1 VGLSTHDHLY
11 KPPTLCGLVLIFPI
25 WDRGVTRKDLQEMG
39 LRPKL
44 HPYTAENEKMYMPP
58 ACHTMLN
65 DDKTAFLKVLRDVR
79 MHDSYALNISRC
91 VRIKERMMSSLKSHD
106 NHILVYKFNCTRQ
119 LHESIVV
126 MWLCK
131 CECRTHRES
140 ALSKTNFKVP
150 KLIKSQ
156 PSSDFKHVA
165 CIK

>member
-1 VGLSTHDHLY
+1 MFGTIGHTLDVLFTEYGVLSISGGPPYIRTIDNSVRSVFQRTSANPNVHLVH
-11 KPPTLCGLVLIFPI
+11 KS
-25 WDRGVTRKDLQEMG
+25 
-39 LRPKL
+39 
-44 HPYTAENEKMYMPP
+44 N
-58 ACHTMLN
+58 
-65 DDKTAFLKVLRDVR
+65 
-79 MHDSYALNISRC
+79 
-91 VRIKERMMSSLKSHD
+91 SLM
-106 NHILVYKFNCTRQ
+106 YKFNCTRQ

>member
-1 VGLSTHDHLY
+1 VGSPESSKTEASNPSIGTVLVTTSDPPFDSTR
-11 KPPTLCGLVLIFPI
+11 TS
-25 WDRGVTRKDLQEMG
+25 
-39 LRPKL
+39 
-44 HPYTAENEKMYMPP
+44 
-58 ACHTMLN
+58 ML
-65 DDKTAFLKVLRDVR
+65 
-79 MHDSYALNISRC
+79 M
-91 VRIKERMMSSLKSHD
+91 
-106 NHILVYKFNCTRQ
+106 YKFNCTRQ

>member
-1 VGLSTHDHLY
+1 MT
-11 KPPTLCGLVLIFPI
+11 KPRISKEYIDDCRLFIDFAILNCRTPDGLIFC
-25 WDRGVTRKDLQEMG
+25 LC
-39 LRPKL
+39 
-44 HPYTAENEKMYMPP
+44 KMM
-58 ACHTMLN
+58 
-65 DDKTAFLKVLRDVR
+65 
-79 MHDSYALNISRC
+79 
-91 VRIKERMMSSLKSHD
+91 
-106 NHILVYKFNCTRQ
+106 YKFNCTRQ

-156 PSSDFKHVA
+156 PSSDFKHVV

>member
-1 VGLSTHDHLY
+1 MIFLGPKIVEEEQIWSRTWRRRRGFVGFRRIPVISWDFGQFSRFCRI
-11 KPPTLCGLVLIFPI
+11 PTRFRLNYCSWFAGITVEDMLGTKKLLLRAFWEKVPALRNFETL
-25 WDRGVTRKDLQEMG
+25 RGYIVM
-39 LRPKL
+39 
-44 HPYTAENEKMYMPP
+44 
-58 ACHTMLN
+58 
-65 DDKTAFLKVLRDVR
+65 
-79 MHDSYALNISRC
+79 
-91 VRIKERMMSSLKSHD
+91 
-106 NHILVYKFNCTRQ
+106 YKFNCTRQ

-165 CIK
+165 CIKLN